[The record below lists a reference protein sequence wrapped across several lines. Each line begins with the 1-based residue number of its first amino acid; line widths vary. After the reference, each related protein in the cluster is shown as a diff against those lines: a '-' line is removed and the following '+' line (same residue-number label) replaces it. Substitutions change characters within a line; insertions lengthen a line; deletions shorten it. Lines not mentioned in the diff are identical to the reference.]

1 MSIET
6 GIAWGMTQLGKP
18 YDSSAANRFGPDAYD
33 CSGLVSQILR
43 HAGMAADAFPTNSA
57 DMTRY
62 LVAHPELR
70 LTRAQARNARGAI
83 ILLGGVNGYGPA
95 GHVGMSLGDGTTIEA
110 RGGRG
115 VGIYQFDSIQW
126 DDCMVAPGIPA
137 TPPPAPLPS
146 HPSEDSMLLVR
157 GDKQPAVYRVR
168 ADRTAKVW
176 VPNEATLTIDQT
188 VNGQLGFEKTVI
200 VWAQGYVDTIP
211 IVGPRPNAYTGV

>member
-6 GIAWGMTQLGKP
+6 GLAWGMTQLGKP

-33 CSGLVSQILR
+33 CSGFVCQVLW
-43 HAGMAADAFPTNSA
+43 HAGMTKDEFPTNSA
-57 DMTRY
+57 DQTRY
-62 LVAHPELR
+62 LVAHPQLR
-70 LTRAQARNARGAI
+70 LTNAQARVTRGAV

-95 GHVGMSLGDGTTIEA
+95 GHVGLSLGDGTTIES

-115 VGIYQFDSIQW
+115 VGIYRFDSIAW
-126 DDCMVAPGIPA
+126 DDCMVPPGIPTA
-137 TPPPAPLPS
+137 PPLPPLPS

-168 ADRTAKVW
+168 ADRTTKVW

-200 VWAQGYVDTIP
+200 IWAQGYVDTIP
-211 IVGPRPNAYTGV
+211 ISGPRPPGYTGF